1 MKTRRVFS
9 APDIDTAEAA
19 LHVALHMGIQP
30 DHAALVGRPEIAK
43 TQMPDDEKEGSPTD
57 FMPAAMR
64 GLIGGG
70 VVGLVVGLLAM
81 AIPAVGIPLVAVVLC
96 TLVGALVGGWAAA
109 LAGSSVPSEVRR
121 DFRSEIEAGKVLVVI
136 DDQDERL
143 LERAS
148 DAITAAGTQRLRL
161 VHHGLLH

>member
-30 DHAALVGRPEIAK
+30 DHAALVGRPEIEM

-81 AIPAVGIPLVAVVLC
+81 AIPAVGIPLVAVLLC
-96 TLVGALVGGWAAA
+96 TLVGALVGGPRRWPVRPYPVRSAAISA
-109 LAGSSVPSEVRR
+109 A
-121 DFRSEIEAGKVLVVI
+121 RSK
-136 DDQDERL
+136 
-143 LERAS
+143 RARCWS
-148 DAITAAGTQRLRL
+148 
-161 VHHGLLH
+161 

>member
-9 APDIDTAEAA
+9 APDIGTAEAA

-30 DHAALVGRPEIAK
+30 DHAALVGRPEIEM

-81 AIPAVGIPLVAVVLC
+81 AIPAVGIPLVAVLLC
-96 TLVGALVGGWAAA
+96 TMVCVATTRPMTTLSINSGA
-109 LAGSSVPSEVRR
+109 
-121 DFRSEIEAGKVLVVI
+121 
-136 DDQDERL
+136 
-143 LERAS
+143 AS
-148 DAITAAGTQRLRL
+148 R
-161 VHHGLLH
+161 

>member
-30 DHAALVGRPEIAK
+30 DHAALVGRPEIEM

-70 VVGLVVGLLAM
+70 AVSCTHLTLPTILNGARSVVH
-81 AIPAVGIPLVAVVLC
+81 
-96 TLVGALVGGWAAA
+96 T
-109 LAGSSVPSEVRR
+109 
-121 DFRSEIEAGKVLVVI
+121 
-136 DDQDERL
+136 
-143 LERAS
+143 
-148 DAITAAGTQRLRL
+148 
-161 VHHGLLH
+161 

>member
-30 DHAALVGRPEIAK
+30 DHAALVGRPEIEM

-70 VVGLVVGLLAM
+70 VVGLVVGL
-81 AIPAVGIPLVAVVLC
+81 IQYGTRNRIV
-96 TLVGALVGGWAAA
+96 T
-109 LAGSSVPSEVRR
+109 EVRQ
-121 DFRSEIEAGKVLVVI
+121 
-136 DDQDERL
+136 DQPPRY
-143 LERAS
+143 
-148 DAITAAGTQRLRL
+148 
-161 VHHGLLH
+161 

>member
-30 DHAALVGRPEIAK
+30 DHAALVGRPEIEM

-57 FMPAAMR
+57 FMPAAMC

-81 AIPAVGIPLVAVVLC
+81 AIPAVGIPLVAVLLC
-96 TLVGALVGGWAAA
+96 TLVGALVGGPRRWPVRPYPARSVAISAA
-109 LAGSSVPSEVRR
+109 
-121 DFRSEIEAGKVLVVI
+121 RSK
-136 DDQDERL
+136 
-143 LERAS
+143 RARCWS
-148 DAITAAGTQRLRL
+148 
-161 VHHGLLH
+161 